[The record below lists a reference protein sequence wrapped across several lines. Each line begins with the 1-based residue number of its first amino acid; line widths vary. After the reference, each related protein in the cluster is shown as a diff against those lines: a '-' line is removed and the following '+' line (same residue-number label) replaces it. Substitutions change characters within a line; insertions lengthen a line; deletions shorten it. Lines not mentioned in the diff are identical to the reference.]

1 MIEFTKF
8 SVSIIP
14 VFVFL
19 IALVILDSYK
29 LVSLRS
35 IFICIIAGLFS
46 AIISLMFNSWL
57 IGWLSLNVNDF
68 SRFFAPAVEE
78 ILKSFYLVY
87 LIRARRIGFAVDA
100 TIYGFAI
107 GAGFALVEN
116 IYYLHALTSTNI
128 LLWILRGFGTAVMHG
143 STVAIMGMISNCL
156 SNQKQSTKTF
166 IFFPGLFT
174 AVFIHMMFNLFF
186 LPPLY
191 NTIAI
196 LIVFPLMIVIVFS
209 QSEKTTR
216 NWLGLGMDAD
226 VELLEII
233 ASGQV
238 TTTNIGR
245 FLNSLKSKFD
255 EVVVADM
262 LCYLRIYLELAVGAK
277 GLLMMQNAG
286 FIITPDLEIKSKLEE
301 LKYLEKSIGKTGK
314 LAIMPLLHSSDR
326 DAWQL
331 YLLGK

>member
-8 SVSIIP
+8 AVSLMP

-19 IALVILDSYK
+19 TALVFLDSYK

-35 IFICIIAGLFS
+35 IFICIIAGIFS
-46 AIISLMFNSWL
+46 AIISLMFNSWF
-57 IGWLSLNVNDF
+57 IGWLSLNVNVF
-68 SRFFAPAVEE
+68 SRFFAPAAEE
-78 ILKSFYLVY
+78 ILKSFYLIY
-87 LIRARRIGFAVDA
+87 LIRAKRIGFTVDA

-107 GAGFALVEN
+107 GAGFALIEN
-116 IYYLHALTSTNI
+116 IYYLQALTSTNI

-156 SNQKQSTKTF
+156 SNQKQSNKIF
-166 IFFPGLFT
+166 IILPGLLT

-186 LPPLY
+186 LPPVY

-196 LIVFPLMIVIVFS
+196 LIVFPLLIVIVFS
-209 QSEKTTR
+209 QSEKATG
-216 NWLGLGMDAD
+216 NWLGVGMDTD

-233 ASGQV
+233 TSGHI
-238 TTTNIGR
+238 TTTNIGK

-262 LCYLRIYLELAVGAK
+262 LCYLRIYSELAVGAK

-286 FIITPDLEIKSKLEE
+286 FKITPDLEIKNKLAE

-314 LAIMPLLHSSDR
+314 LAIIPILNIKSR
-326 DAWQL
+326 DIWQL
-331 YLLGK
+331 HLLNK